1 MTETRRVFHEELDAI
16 RADVIRLGAL
26 AGEAVEAAT
35 NAFLAADLTAVDKVV
50 HDDQILDDL
59 THDLEQRICL
69 LLAQQQPMA
78 ADLRMLVTVLR
89 VIHEIE
95 RIGDL
100 MAKVAKAAR
109 RLYPHGLEPR
119 LRGLIDRMRDQ
130 AAAQLRLAI
139 ESFADRDIARAAALV
154 DMDDVM
160 DELQKELFQAIF
172 SLRSPD
178 DSTLQLGVQMALVGR
193 YYERAGDHAAN
204 VADRV
209 QFMVTGHF
217 TFETAGQLG
226 REPASRNPARR
237 AGPDL
242 GCQLSLHQGRSRGPV
257 ADPDRGRPDVGGR
270 TGAGRRRALRHR
282 EVPVE
287 LAGLAH
293 RHRPSR
299 SSRTSFPSRCSRGA
313 RSA

>member
-16 RADVIRLGAL
+16 RSDVIRLGAL
-26 AGEAVEAAT
+26 AGEAIEAAT
-35 NAFLAADLTAVDKVV
+35 NAFLAADLAQVEKVV
-50 HDDQILDDL
+50 ANDRVLDDL
-59 THDLEQRICL
+59 THDMEQRTCL

-109 RLYPHGLEPR
+109 RLYPHEIDPK

-130 AAAQLRLAI
+130 AAAQLRLAV
-139 ESFADRDIARAAALV
+139 EAFADRDVARAAALA

-172 SLRSPD
+172 SRSPD
-178 DSTLQLGVQMALVGR
+178 DATLQLAVQMALVGR
-193 YYERAGDHAAN
+193 FYERAGDHAAN

-217 TFETAGQLG
+217 SY
-226 REPASRNPARR
+226 EPTN
-237 AGPDL
+237 
-242 GCQLSLHQGRSRGPV
+242 
-257 ADPDRGRPDVGGR
+257 ADG
-270 TGAGRRRALRHR
+270 
-282 EVPVE
+282 
-287 LAGLAH
+287 
-293 RHRPSR
+293 
-299 SSRTSFPSRCSRGA
+299 
-313 RSA
+313 

>member
-1 MTETRRVFHEELDAI
+1 MTETRRVFHEELDLL

-26 AGEAVEAAT
+26 AGEAIEAAT
-35 NAFLAADLTAVDKVV
+35 NAMLAADLAAVERVV
-50 HDDQILDDL
+50 ENDSVLDDL
-59 THDLEQRICL
+59 THNMELRCCL

-100 MAKVAKAAR
+100 MAKVAKATR
-109 RLYPHGLEPR
+109 RLYPHELEPKI
-119 LRGLIDRMRDQ
+119 RGLIDRMRDQ

-139 ESFADRDIARAAALV
+139 EAFADRDISKAAALA

-172 SLRSPD
+172 SLQSPD
-178 DSTLQLGVQMALVGR
+178 DSTLQLAVQMALVGR
-193 YYERAGDHAAN
+193 FYERAGDHAAN

-217 TFETAGQLG
+217 TFE
-226 REPASRNPARR
+226 
-237 AGPDL
+237 
-242 GCQLSLHQGRSRGPV
+242 
-257 ADPDRGRPDVGGR
+257 
-270 TGAGRRRALRHR
+270 
-282 EVPVE
+282 
-287 LAGLAH
+287 
-293 RHRPSR
+293 PSNDD
-299 SSRTSFPSRCSRGA
+299 A
-313 RSA
+313 Q

>member
-1 MTETRRVFHEELDAI
+1 MTETRRVFHEELDGI

-26 AGEAVEAAT
+26 AGEAIEAAT
-35 NAFLAADLTAVDKVV
+35 NAFLAADLTAVEKVV
-50 HDDQILDDL
+50 ANDSVLDDL
-59 THDLEQRICL
+59 THEMEQRICL

-89 VIHEIE
+89 VIHEVE

-109 RLYPHGLEPR
+109 RLYPNELEPR

-139 ESFADRDIARAAALV
+139 EAFADRDIARAAALA

-160 DELQKELFQAIF
+160 DELQKELFQSIF
-172 SLRSPD
+172 ALRQPD
-178 DSTLQLGVQMALVGR
+178 DSTLQLAVQMALVGR

-204 VADRV
+204 VAERV

-217 TFETAGQLG
+217 AFETSNQ
-226 REPASRNPARR
+226 
-237 AGPDL
+237 
-242 GCQLSLHQGRSRGPV
+242 
-257 ADPDRGRPDVGGR
+257 
-270 TGAGRRRALRHR
+270 
-282 EVPVE
+282 
-287 LAGLAH
+287 
-293 RHRPSR
+293 
-299 SSRTSFPSRCSRGA
+299 
-313 RSA
+313 

>member
-16 RADVIRLGAL
+16 RSDVIRLGAL
-26 AGEAVEAAT
+26 AGEAIEAAT
-35 NAFLAADLTAVDKVV
+35 NALLAADLAAVEKVV
-50 HDDQILDDL
+50 ANDRVLDDL
-59 THDLEQRICL
+59 THDMEQRTCL

-100 MAKVAKAAR
+100 MIKVAKAAR
-109 RLYPHGLEPR
+109 RLYPHEIDPKI
-119 LRGLIDRMRDQ
+119 RGLIDRMRDQ

-139 ESFADRDIARAAALV
+139 EAFADRDVARAAALV

-172 SLRSPD
+172 SVRSPD
-178 DSTLQLGVQMALVGR
+178 DSTLQLAVQMALVGR
-193 YYERAGDHAAN
+193 FYERAGDHAAN

-217 TFETAGQLG
+217 SFE
-226 REPASRNPARR
+226 PSN
-237 AGPDL
+237 
-242 GCQLSLHQGRSRGPV
+242 
-257 ADPDRGRPDVGGR
+257 ADG
-270 TGAGRRRALRHR
+270 
-282 EVPVE
+282 
-287 LAGLAH
+287 
-293 RHRPSR
+293 
-299 SSRTSFPSRCSRGA
+299 
-313 RSA
+313 

>member
-209 QFMVTGHF
+209 LFMVTGHF
-217 TFETAGQLG
+217 TFETAGQ
-226 REPASRNPARR
+226 
-237 AGPDL
+237 
-242 GCQLSLHQGRSRGPV
+242 
-257 ADPDRGRPDVGGR
+257 
-270 TGAGRRRALRHR
+270 
-282 EVPVE
+282 
-287 LAGLAH
+287 
-293 RHRPSR
+293 
-299 SSRTSFPSRCSRGA
+299 
-313 RSA
+313 

>member
-26 AGEAVEAAT
+26 AGEAIEAAT
-35 NAFLAADLTAVDKVV
+35 NAFLAADLTAVEKVV
-50 HDDQILDDL
+50 SDDHVLDDL

-109 RLYPHGLEPR
+109 RLYPHALEPR
-119 LRGLIDRMRDQ
+119 MRGLIDRMRDQ
-130 AAAQLRLAI
+130 ASAQLRLAI
-139 ESFADRDIARAAALV
+139 ESFADRDIARAAALA

-172 SLRSPD
+172 SERTPD

-193 YYERAGDHAAN
+193 YCERAGDHAAN

-217 TFETAGQLG
+217 TFETPNQ
-226 REPASRNPARR
+226 
-237 AGPDL
+237 
-242 GCQLSLHQGRSRGPV
+242 
-257 ADPDRGRPDVGGR
+257 
-270 TGAGRRRALRHR
+270 
-282 EVPVE
+282 
-287 LAGLAH
+287 
-293 RHRPSR
+293 
-299 SSRTSFPSRCSRGA
+299 
-313 RSA
+313 

>member
-16 RADVIRLGAL
+16 RADVIRLGAM
-26 AGEAVEAAT
+26 AGEAIEAAT
-35 NAFLAADLTAVDKVV
+35 NAFLAADLAAVEKVV
-50 HDDQILDDL
+50 ADDHVLDDL

-89 VIHEIE
+89 VIHELE

-109 RLYPHGLEPR
+109 RVYPRELDPR
-119 LRGLIDRMRDQ
+119 IRGLIDRMREQ
-130 AAAQLRLAI
+130 AGAQLRLAI

-172 SLRSPD
+172 SFREPD
-178 DSTLQLGVQMALVGR
+178 DKTLQLAVQMALVGR
-193 YYERAGDHAAN
+193 FYERAGDHAAN

-217 TFETAGQLG
+217 TFETASQ
-226 REPASRNPARR
+226 
-237 AGPDL
+237 
-242 GCQLSLHQGRSRGPV
+242 
-257 ADPDRGRPDVGGR
+257 
-270 TGAGRRRALRHR
+270 
-282 EVPVE
+282 
-287 LAGLAH
+287 
-293 RHRPSR
+293 
-299 SSRTSFPSRCSRGA
+299 
-313 RSA
+313 

>member
-16 RADVIRLGAL
+16 RADVIRLGAM
-26 AGEAVEAAT
+26 AGEAIEAAT
-35 NAFLAADLTAVDKVV
+35 NAFLAADLVAVEKVV
-50 HDDQILDDL
+50 EDDHILDDL

-100 MAKVAKAAR
+100 MAKVAKGTR
-109 RLYPHGLEPR
+109 RVYPRELDPR
-119 LRGLIDRMRDQ
+119 IRGLIDRMRDQ

-139 ESFADRDIARAAALV
+139 ESFADRDVARAAALA

-160 DELQKELFQAIF
+160 DELQKELFQTIF
-172 SLRSPD
+172 SFHSPD
-178 DSTLQLGVQMALVGR
+178 DSTLQLAVQMALIGR
-193 YYERAGDHAAN
+193 FYERAGDHAAN

-217 TFETAGQLG
+217 TFETASQ
-226 REPASRNPARR
+226 
-237 AGPDL
+237 
-242 GCQLSLHQGRSRGPV
+242 
-257 ADPDRGRPDVGGR
+257 
-270 TGAGRRRALRHR
+270 
-282 EVPVE
+282 
-287 LAGLAH
+287 
-293 RHRPSR
+293 
-299 SSRTSFPSRCSRGA
+299 
-313 RSA
+313 

>member
-26 AGEAVEAAT
+26 AGEAIEAAT
-35 NAFLAADLTAVDKVV
+35 NAFLAADLVAVEKVV
-50 HDDQILDDL
+50 NDDQVLDDL

-109 RLYPHGLEPR
+109 RLYPHELEPR
-119 LRGLIDRMRDQ
+119 IRGLIDRMRDQ
-130 AAAQLRLAI
+130 ASAQLRLAI
-139 ESFADRDIARAAALV
+139 ESFADRDIARAAALA

-160 DELQKELFQAIF
+160 DELQKELFQVIF
-172 SLRSPD
+172 SFRAPD
-178 DSTLQLGVQMALVGR
+178 DSTLQLAVQMALVGR
-193 YYERAGDHAAN
+193 FYERAGDHAAN

-217 TFETAGQLG
+217 TFETASQ
-226 REPASRNPARR
+226 
-237 AGPDL
+237 
-242 GCQLSLHQGRSRGPV
+242 
-257 ADPDRGRPDVGGR
+257 
-270 TGAGRRRALRHR
+270 
-282 EVPVE
+282 
-287 LAGLAH
+287 
-293 RHRPSR
+293 
-299 SSRTSFPSRCSRGA
+299 
-313 RSA
+313 

>member
-16 RADVIRLGAL
+16 RSDVIQLGAL
-26 AGEAVEAAT
+26 AGEAIEAAT
-35 NAFLAADLTAVDKVV
+35 NAFLSADLAAVKLVVAADDV
-50 HDDQILDDL
+50 LDDL
-59 THDLEQRICL
+59 THDMEQRTCL

-109 RLYPHGLEPR
+109 RLYPKEIDPR

-139 ESFADRDIARAAALV
+139 EAFADRDVAKAAALA

-160 DELQKELFQAIF
+160 DELQKELFQGIF
-172 SLRSPD
+172 ALQAPD
-178 DSTLQLGVQMALVGR
+178 DSTLQLAVQMALVGR

-217 TFETAGQLG
+217 SFQSP
-226 REPASRNPARR
+226 PANDAS
-237 AGPDL
+237 
-242 GCQLSLHQGRSRGPV
+242 
-257 ADPDRGRPDVGGR
+257 
-270 TGAGRRRALRHR
+270 AL
-282 EVPVE
+282 
-287 LAGLAH
+287 
-293 RHRPSR
+293 
-299 SSRTSFPSRCSRGA
+299 T
-313 RSA
+313 

>member
-16 RADVIRLGAL
+16 RSDVIRLGAL
-26 AGEAVEAAT
+26 AGEAIEAAT
-35 NAFLAADLTAVDKVV
+35 NAFLAADLAQVEKVV
-50 HDDQILDDL
+50 ANDRVLDDL
-59 THDLEQRICL
+59 THDMEQRTCL

-109 RLYPHGLEPR
+109 RLYPHEIDPK

-130 AAAQLRLAI
+130 AAAQLRLAV
-139 ESFADRDIARAAALV
+139 EAFADRDVARAAALA

-172 SLRSPD
+172 SRSPD
-178 DSTLQLGVQMALVGR
+178 DATLQLAVQMALVGR
-193 YYERAGDHAAN
+193 FYERAGDHAAN

-217 TFETAGQLG
+217 SY
-226 REPASRNPARR
+226 EPSN
-237 AGPDL
+237 
-242 GCQLSLHQGRSRGPV
+242 
-257 ADPDRGRPDVGGR
+257 ADD
-270 TGAGRRRALRHR
+270 
-282 EVPVE
+282 
-287 LAGLAH
+287 
-293 RHRPSR
+293 
-299 SSRTSFPSRCSRGA
+299 
-313 RSA
+313 